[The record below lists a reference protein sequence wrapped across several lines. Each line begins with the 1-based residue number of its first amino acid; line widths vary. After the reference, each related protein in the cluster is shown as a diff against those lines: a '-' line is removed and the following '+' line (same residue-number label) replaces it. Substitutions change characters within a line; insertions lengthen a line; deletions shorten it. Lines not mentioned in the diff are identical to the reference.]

1 MLGTE
6 EARVLPLVDPAIGVP
21 KERRKVHREAVNN
34 PGGEGE
40 AGKRLVMISKKGGR
54 QLTIP
59 VQPIRLYFR
68 PV

>member
-40 AGKRLVMISKKGGR
+40 AGKRLVLISKKGGR
-54 QLTIP
+54 
-59 VQPIRLYFR
+59 
-68 PV
+68 